1 MQECKCI
8 SNHGSAALGSLEQAL
23 RMRLSAAPHCVRF
36 ARCSP
41 SFANLPCGEQLL
53 VSLSHTTKRQYALL
67 HVIIYLKQQLLSAA
81 VMLSSAALLSNH

>member
-8 SNHGSAALGSLEQAL
+8 SNHGSAALGSSPSGETIS
-23 RMRLSAAPHCVRF
+23 RPHCVRF

-53 VSLSHTTKRQYALL
+53 VSLSYTTKRQYAVL